1 MPSSRYN
8 PFCIEGTLKPTLP
21 DPFRAPLCLFS
32 FKSFFSLFTPSLLGN
47 ITVLNTPFTY
57 SAVSSSFT
65 LMPTTLNHY
74 ICRAITHFNRWER
87 CKEQE

>member
-8 PFCIEGTLKPTLP
+8 PSCIEGTLEFTLP
-21 DPFRAPLCLFS
+21 NSPRALLCLFS
-32 FKSFFSLFTPSLLGN
+32 FKSFFSLFTPSLLNN
-47 ITVLNTPFTY
+47 ITVLNTLFTY

-74 ICRAITHFNRWER
+74 ICRVIAYFNRWER
-87 CKEQE
+87 CKEQK